1 MATPA
6 GEPDDAARAA
16 RLAVGVVFLL
26 QGLGA
31 GNWFVRIPAVQAKL
45 GLSAGLLGFSLL
57 GIAAG
62 SLLSMPLTGWA
73 VTRVGSRP
81 LVRVAVVSSML
92 ALALP
97 GLAPLPLLLLP
108 ALVVY
113 GITAGMLDV
122 SMNVQ
127 AVAVELRYPRPLL
140 SSFHAMYS
148 IGGLLGAVLGGAVA
162 ALGIGP
168 AAHLVTLGVVLAL
181 VGLVATRRLLPARTE
196 VRASGPAFARPS
208 RALAALGV
216 IALCALLCEGAMGDW
231 SALYLDGTLGTGAGL
246 AAAGY
251 AAFSLAMAGGRLV
264 GDRLSLRLGPP
275 RLLRLAGL
283 LVLAGLG
290 AGLLLGDVPAALVGF
305 AATGAGLSA
314 VFPITVSLAG
324 GGRGEANPGPAI
336 AAVSTTGYLGFLA
349 GPPLIGLLAGQSSL
363 RLALGVVPL
372 LGGVI
377 SLLGGTLRKR

>member
-1 MATPA
+1 MATR
-6 GEPDDAARAA
+6 GPDDAARAA

-45 GLSAGLLGFSLL
+45 ELSAGLLGFSLL

-62 SLLSMPLTGWA
+62 SLLSMPVTGWA
-73 VTRVGSRP
+73 VTRLGSRP

-97 GLAPLPLLLLP
+97 GLAPLPLLLFP

-127 AVAVELRYPRPLL
+127 AVAVELRYRRPLL

-148 IGGLLGAVLGGAVA
+148 VGGLLGAALGGAVA
-162 ALGIGP
+162 ALGISP
-168 AAHLVTLGVVLAL
+168 AAHLTALGVVLAL
-181 VGLVATRRLLPARTE
+181 VGLLATRSLLPARSE
-196 VRASGPAFARPS
+196 VRAAGPAFARPS
-208 RALAALGV
+208 RALAALGL

-251 AAFSLAMAGGRLV
+251 AAFSLAMAAGRLV
-264 GDRLSLRLGPP
+264 GDRLTLRLGPP

-283 LVLAGLG
+283 LVLFGLG
-290 AGLLLGDVPAALVGF
+290 GGLLLRDVPAALVGF

-314 VFPITVSLAG
+314 VFPVTVSLA
-324 GGRGEANPGPAI
+324 GRGEANPGPAI

-349 GPPLIGLLAGQSSL
+349 GPPLIGLLAGHSSL

-377 SLLGGTLRKR
+377 SLLGGTVRGR